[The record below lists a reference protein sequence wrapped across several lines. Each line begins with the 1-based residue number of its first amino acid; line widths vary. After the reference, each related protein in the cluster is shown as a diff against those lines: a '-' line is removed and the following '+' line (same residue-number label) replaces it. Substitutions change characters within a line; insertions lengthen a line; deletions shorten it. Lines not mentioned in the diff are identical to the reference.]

1 MRQVS
6 EPPTPPRD
14 RQTKGPA
21 CTMAFRVSMV
31 LLWKASRKRGGKS
44 SEGSSSR
51 EEMAEASSLSRLDPV
66 ESRSLGGVVTLTLT
80 LL

>member
-1 MRQVS
+1 M
-6 EPPTPPRD
+6 
-14 RQTKGPA
+14 
-21 CTMAFRVSMV
+21 
-31 LLWKASRKRGGKS
+31 KRGGKS

-66 ESRSLGGVVTLTLT
+66 ESSSLGDVVTLILT

>member
-6 EPPTPPRD
+6 EPPTQPRG

-21 CTMAFRVSMV
+21 CTMAFRVPMG
-31 LLWKASRKRGGKS
+31 LAWKASMKRGGKS

-66 ESRSLGGVVTLTLT
+66 ESRSLGGVVTLILT
-80 LL
+80 LF